1 MRADR
6 LLSILMLL
14 QARGRMTAQELAEEH
29 EVSVRTIYRDIDA
42 LSTAGV
48 PVYAERGPGGGC
60 ALVEGYR
67 TSLTGLT
74 KDEVRALFMLGIPA
88 SLDELGLS
96 QELRTA
102 LRKLAAALP
111 EVQRGDEEMAR
122 QRIHL
127 DWEGWAQPEPE
138 PHLQVMQQA
147 VWEEKRLCLAYREPV
162 GPQAFQRYERL
173 VEPYGLVAKAGR
185 WYLVCAGDGRLRVYR
200 VSRILDARLTDE
212 SFERPPD
219 FELTTFWKTWCAGRK
234 ETRPSYSATVR
245 VSPKLA
251 PFLSL
256 YLGDSAT
263 GQVAATEPPDDQ
275 GWITLTLKFETLEQA
290 RRYILG
296 FGAAIEVLEPKPLR
310 LSVIDFARQIVSF
323 YQAA

>member
-6 LLSILMLL
+6 LLSILLLL
-14 QARGRMTAQELAEEH
+14 QARGRITAQQLAEEH

-111 EVQRGDEEMAR
+111 GSDGLPAAVQALPAKGRVAGSEGYAR
-122 QRIHL
+122 
-127 DWEGWAQPEPE
+127 
-138 PHLQVMQQA
+138 
-147 VWEEKRLCLAYREPV
+147 
-162 GPQAFQRYERL
+162 
-173 VEPYGLVAKAGR
+173 
-185 WYLVCAGDGRLRVYR
+185 
-200 VSRILDARLTDE
+200 E
-212 SFERPPD
+212 S
-219 FELTTFWKTWCAGRK
+219 
-234 ETRPSYSATVR
+234 
-245 VSPKLA
+245 
-251 PFLSL
+251 
-256 YLGDSAT
+256 YLG
-263 GQVAATEPPDDQ
+263 
-275 GWITLTLKFETLEQA
+275 
-290 RRYILG
+290 
-296 FGAAIEVLEPKPLR
+296 
-310 LSVIDFARQIVSF
+310 LSDMKNCIIFFPV
-323 YQAA
+323 